1 MDFGEWEGNLWDD
14 IPKSAIDLWTKD
26 FNNHAFGGGESTG
39 QLLDRVWQLIK
50 NAKNRNED
58 QIWVT
63 HAGVIKAVQ
72 FLINTGEPYIKSA
85 ADWPLE
91 TTNFGDWII
100 VDITT

>member
-1 MDFGEWEGNLWDD
+1 M
-14 IPKSAIDLWTKD
+14 KK
-26 FNNHAFGGGESTG
+26 
-39 QLLDRVWQLIK
+39 
-50 NAKNRNED
+50 AKNSNEN

-72 FLINTGEPYIKSA
+72 FLINTGKPYIKSA

-91 TTNFGDWII
+91 TTNFGDWIT